1 MKGQETSQVQDLNEI
16 PKMSQEKTEMFEGDF
31 SEEREKKKQLAS
43 GFITIQK
50 ALKVDSEELQK
61 SKSELAC
68 LYSEIQS
75 LPGAP
80 EDRDHFLIAYDLLQR
95 ENAELETKIL
105 KFSQELEQLNHF
117 TLGGKTA
124 TANLITSESAYKDL
138 LLKVPIL
145 EVEIQSPKE
154 ERKELCP
161 ELGESKLKE
170 IPEESVKEGTF
181 PKEGQKEE
189 DSQQNQDTK
198 DEEEQLAMKPKE
210 VVRLGEEASLQCQN
224 SGDSS
229 DDSSIQVGAINTCPH
244 GFTSS
249 D

>member
-1 MKGQETSQVQDLNEI
+1 MKGQETCQVQDLNEI
-16 PKMSQEKTEMFEGDF
+16 QKMSQEKTEMFEGDF

-50 ALKVDSEELQK
+50 ALKVDSEKLQK

-138 LLKVPIL
+138 LLKVPVL

-154 ERKELCP
+154 ERKELCADP
-161 ELGESKLKE
+161 
-170 IPEESVKEGTF
+170 VHF
-181 PKEGQKEE
+181 
-189 DSQQNQDTK
+189 
-198 DEEEQLAMKPKE
+198 LARTSSWLADRPLFCLFSSFKGSRPI
-210 VVRLGEEASLQCQN
+210 RLGFHPSSSLTF
-224 SGDSS
+224 STSFSS
-229 DDSSIQVGAINTCPH
+229 PSPNTAILEIR
-244 GFTSS
+244 TSTYKF
-249 D
+249 